1 MAADDFAGYVRP
13 YWEIVM
19 AYPSTANEAHR
30 LTTSAGSS
38 ADASTLSADT
48 DARPIRAPRPTGR
61 ARLLWVV
68 LALLALL
75 ALAALAYFLWQRNQ
89 SGEAI
94 PPTPVPPSEV
104 SPPAA
109 DAAPAINHPI
119 EQARVAVPSSVEQKP
134 LPALM
139 VSDTTMQNALADL
152 FGSATL
158 GRIFYEDAIVH
169 RFVTTVDNLPRKTLP
184 PRYLPVKPPGGA
196 FVTAGSDAALAIGA
210 DNAAR
215 YAPYV
220 RLVDAVDAKT
230 LAGIY
235 VHFYPLMQED
245 YRALGY
251 PNGYFNDRV
260 VQAIDDLLAAP
271 DFTQA
276 AALAQPKVLY
286 VYADPELESRS
297 AGQKILMRMGSEN
310 AARIKAKLREIRA
323 EITAPGAAGLRKK

>member
-1 MAADDFAGYVRP
+1 MASRSASDPVHRLGAADGD
-13 YWEIVM
+13 I
-19 AYPSTANEAHR
+19 
-30 LTTSAGSS
+30 
-38 ADASTLSADT
+38 ADAPPLAADA
-48 DARPIRAPRPTGR
+48 DARPMRASHRDGGTRPV
-61 ARLLWVV
+61 WVV
-68 LALLALL
+68 LALLV
-75 ALAALAYFLWQRNQ
+75 LAALAYFVWQKSRET
-89 SGEAI
+89 EAI
-94 PPTPVPPSEV
+94 PPNAAAPAAAVSPPSEA
-104 SPPAA
+104 P
-109 DAAPAINHPI
+109 PAINHPI
-119 EQARVAVPSSVEQKP
+119 EQARATVPPSVEQKP

-139 VSDTTMQNALADL
+139 VSDTTMQNTLADL

-196 FVTAGSDAALAIGA
+196 FVTGGSDEALAIGA

-235 VHFYPLMQED
+235 VHFYPLLQED

-271 DFTQA
+271 EVTQP

-297 AGQKILMRMGSEN
+297 AGQKIMMRMGSEN

>member
-1 MAADDFAGYVRP
+1 MASRSAADQ
-13 YWEIVM
+13 
-19 AYPSTANEAHR
+19 AHR
-30 LTTSAGSS
+30 LDATDGDIVDAPTLA
-38 ADASTLSADT
+38 ADA
-48 DARPIRAPRPTGR
+48 DARPTRAPRRDGGT
-61 ARLLWVV
+61 RLVWVV
-68 LALLALL
+68 LALLV
-75 ALAALAYFLWQRNQ
+75 LAALAYFLWQKNQ
-89 SGEAI
+89 QNEAI
-94 PPTPVPPSEV
+94 PPSPAAPAAV
-104 SPPAA
+104 PPAA
-109 DAAPAINHPI
+109 EAPPLINHPI
-119 EQARVAVPSSVEQKP
+119 EQARANVPPSVEQKP

-152 FGSATL
+152 FGSAAL

-184 PRYLPVKPPGGA
+184 PRYLPVKPPGGT
-196 FVTAGSDAALAIGA
+196 FVTAGSDEALAIGA

-235 VHFYPLMQED
+235 VHFYPLLQED

-251 PNGYFNDRV
+251 PNGYFNDRL

-271 DFTQA
+271 DVTQP

-286 VYADPELESRS
+286 VYADPELEARS
-297 AGQKILMRMGSEN
+297 AGQKIMMRMGSEN

-323 EITAPGAAGLRKK
+323 EITAPGTAALGKK

>member
-1 MAADDFAGYVRP
+1 MIMASR
-13 YWEIVM
+13 
-19 AYPSTANEAHR
+19 
-30 LTTSAGSS
+30 S
-38 ADASTLSADT
+38 ADATHRIGPAAPTGDAPTLAVDA
-48 DARPIRAPRPTGR
+48 DARPIRAPRSDGR
-61 ARLLWVV
+61 TRLVWVV
-68 LALLALL
+68 LAIVALG
-75 ALAALAYFLWQRNQ
+75 AIAYFLWQKNQ
-89 SGEAI
+89 PTEAI
-94 PPTPVPPSEV
+94 PPTPAAPAAAV
-104 SPPAA
+104 PPAA
-109 DAAPAINHPI
+109 DATPPINHPI
-119 EQARVAVPSSVEQKP
+119 EQARAAVPPAVEQKP

-169 RFVTTVDNLPRKTLP
+169 RFVTTIDNLPRKTLP

-196 FVTAGSDAALAIGA
+196 FVTAGSDQALAIGA

-235 VHFYPLMQED
+235 VHFDPLMQED

-271 DFTQA
+271 DITQP

-297 AGQKILMRMGSEN
+297 AGQKIMMRMGSDN
-310 AARIKAKLREIRA
+310 AARVKAKLREIRA
-323 EITAPGAAGLRKK
+323 EITAPGAAGLKKK

>member
-1 MAADDFAGYVRP
+1 MASRSAAD
-13 YWEIVM
+13 
-19 AYPSTANEAHR
+19 EAHR
-30 LTTSAGSS
+30 IDPTGHGQALA
-38 ADASTLSADT
+38 ADA
-48 DARPIRAPRPTGR
+48 DARPIRASHRDGGT
-61 ARLLWVV
+61 RLVWVV
-68 LALLALL
+68 LALLVLG
-75 ALAALAYFLWQRNQ
+75 ALAYFLWQKNQ
-89 SGEAI
+89 QTEA
-94 PPTPVPPSEV
+94 TSPS
-104 SPPAA
+104 P
-109 DAAPAINHPI
+109 AAPAAAVPQAAEAPPAVNHPI
-119 EQARVAVPSSVEQKP
+119 EQARATVPLSVEQKL

-152 FGSATL
+152 FGSAAL

-196 FVTAGSDAALAIGA
+196 FVTAGSDEALTIGA

-235 VHFYPLMQED
+235 VHFYPLLQED

-251 PNGYFNDRV
+251 PSGYFNDRL

-271 DFTQA
+271 DITQP
-276 AALAQPKVLY
+276 AALTQPKVLY

-297 AGQKILMRMGSEN
+297 AGQKIMMRMGSEN
-310 AARIKAKLREIRA
+310 AARLKAKLREIRA
-323 EITAPGAAGLRKK
+323 EIAAPGVAGLRKK

>member
-1 MAADDFAGYVRP
+1 MASRSAADQ
-13 YWEIVM
+13 
-19 AYPSTANEAHR
+19 AHR
-30 LTTSAGSS
+30 LDATDGDIVDAPTLA
-38 ADASTLSADT
+38 ADA
-48 DARPIRAPRPTGR
+48 DARPTRAPRRDGGT
-61 ARLLWVV
+61 RLVWVV
-68 LALLALL
+68 LALLV
-75 ALAALAYFLWQRNQ
+75 LAALAYFLWQKNQ
-89 SGEAI
+89 QNEAI
-94 PPTPVPPSEV
+94 PPSPAAPAAV
-104 SPPAA
+104 PPAA
-109 DAAPAINHPI
+109 EAPPLINHPI
-119 EQARVAVPSSVEQKP
+119 EQARANVPPSVEQKP

-152 FGSATL
+152 FGSAAL
-158 GRIFYEDAIVH
+158 GRIFYEDASVH

-196 FVTAGSDAALAIGA
+196 FVTAGSDEALAIGA

-235 VHFYPLMQED
+235 VHFYPLLQED

-251 PNGYFNDRV
+251 PNGYFNDRM

-271 DFTQA
+271 DVTQP

-297 AGQKILMRMGSEN
+297 AGQKIMMRMGSEN

-323 EITAPGAAGLRKK
+323 EITAPGAAALGKK

>member
-1 MAADDFAGYVRP
+1 MIMASRSAGD
-13 YWEIVM
+13 
-19 AYPSTANEAHR
+19 EAHR
-30 LTTSAGSS
+30 LDGADGDIVDAPALA
-38 ADASTLSADT
+38 ADA
-48 DARPIRAPRPTGR
+48 DARPSRAPRRDGV
-61 ARLLWVV
+61 ARVVWVV
-68 LALLALL
+68 LALLV
-75 ALAALAYFLWQRNQ
+75 LAALSYFLWQKNQ
-89 SGEAI
+89 QKEAI
-94 PPTPVPPSEV
+94 PPSPSAPAAAV
-104 SPPAA
+104 PPAA
-109 DAAPAINHPI
+109 EATPAINHPI
-119 EQARVAVPSSVEQKP
+119 EQAQATVPPSVEQKP

-158 GRIFYEDAIVH
+158 GKIFYEDAIVH

-196 FVTAGSDAALAIGA
+196 FVTAGSEEALAIGA

-271 DFTQA
+271 DVSQP

-286 VYADPELESRS
+286 VYADPALESRS
-297 AGQKILMRMGSEN
+297 AGQKIMMRMGSEN
-310 AARIKAKLREIRA
+310 ATRVKAKLREIRA
-323 EITAPGAAGLRKK
+323 EITAPGAAALRKK

>member
-1 MAADDFAGYVRP
+1 MASRSAADQ
-13 YWEIVM
+13 
-19 AYPSTANEAHR
+19 AHR
-30 LTTSAGSS
+30 LDATDGDIVDAPTLA
-38 ADASTLSADT
+38 ADA
-48 DARPIRAPRPTGR
+48 DARPTRAPRRDGGT
-61 ARLLWVV
+61 RLVWVV
-68 LALLALL
+68 LALLV
-75 ALAALAYFLWQRNQ
+75 LAALAYFLWQKNQ
-89 SGEAI
+89 QNEAI
-94 PPTPVPPSEV
+94 PPSPAAPAAV
-104 SPPAA
+104 PPAA
-109 DAAPAINHPI
+109 EAPPLINHPI
-119 EQARVAVPSSVEQKP
+119 EQARANVPPSVEQKP

-152 FGSATL
+152 FGSAAL

-196 FVTAGSDAALAIGA
+196 FVTAGSDEALAIGA

-235 VHFYPLMQED
+235 VHFYPLLQED

-251 PNGYFNDRV
+251 PNGYFNDRM

-271 DFTQA
+271 DVTQP

-297 AGQKILMRMGSEN
+297 AGQKIMMRMGSEN

-323 EITAPGAAGLRKK
+323 EITAPGAAALGKK

>member
-1 MAADDFAGYVRP
+1 MSSR
-13 YWEIVM
+13 
-19 AYPSTANEAHR
+19 
-30 LTTSAGSS
+30 S
-38 ADASTLSADT
+38 ADATHRIGPAAPTADAPTLAVDA
-48 DARPIRAPRPTGR
+48 DARPVRAPRSDGGT
-61 ARLLWVV
+61 RLVWVV
-68 LALLALL
+68 LAIVVLGAI
-75 ALAALAYFLWQRNQ
+75 AYFLWQKNQ
-89 SGEAI
+89 PTEAI
-94 PPTPVPPSEV
+94 APTPAAPAAAV
-104 SPPAA
+104 PPAA
-109 DAAPAINHPI
+109 EAPPAINHPI
-119 EQARVAVPSSVEQKP
+119 EQARAAVPPSVEQKP

-169 RFVTTVDNLPRKTLP
+169 RFVSTIDNLPRKTLP

-196 FVTAGSDAALAIGA
+196 FVTAGSAGALAIGA
-210 DNAAR
+210 DTAAR
-215 YAPYV
+215 DAPYV

-260 VQAIDDLLAAP
+260 VQAMDDLLAAP
-271 DFTQA
+271 DITQP

-297 AGQKILMRMGSEN
+297 AGQKIMMRMGSEN
-310 AARIKAKLREIRA
+310 AARVKAKLREIRA
-323 EITAPGAAGLRKK
+323 EITAPGAAGLKKK

>member
-1 MAADDFAGYVRP
+1 MTVRSAAD
-13 YWEIVM
+13 E
-19 AYPSTANEAHR
+19 SHR
-30 LTTSAGSS
+30 IDPTGNATLA
-38 ADASTLSADT
+38 ADA
-48 DARPIRAPRPTGR
+48 DARPMRASHRGGG
-61 ARLLWVV
+61 ARLVWVV
-68 LALLALL
+68 LALLV
-75 ALAALAYFLWQRNQ
+75 LAAVAYFLWQKNR
-89 SGEAI
+89 ETVAI
-94 PPTPVPPSEV
+94 APSPAAPAAAV
-104 SPPAA
+104 PPAA
-109 DAAPAINHPI
+109 EAPPAINHPI
-119 EQARVAVPSSVEQKP
+119 EQARATVPPSVEQKP

-139 VSDTTMQNALADL
+139 VSDTTMQNTLADL

-196 FVTAGSDAALAIGA
+196 FITAGSDQTLAIGA
-210 DNAAR
+210 DNAER

-235 VHFYPLMQED
+235 VHFYPLLQED

-271 DFTQA
+271 DVTQP

-297 AGQKILMRMGSEN
+297 AGQKIMMRMGSEN

>member
-1 MAADDFAGYVRP
+1 MIMASRSAGD
-13 YWEIVM
+13 
-19 AYPSTANEAHR
+19 EAHR
-30 LTTSAGSS
+30 LDGADGDILDAPTLT
-38 ADASTLSADT
+38 ADA
-48 DARPIRAPRPTGR
+48 DARPSRAPRRDGG
-61 ARLLWVV
+61 ARVVWVV
-68 LALLALL
+68 LALLV
-75 ALAALAYFLWQRNQ
+75 LAALSYFLWQKNQ
-89 SGEAI
+89 QKEAI
-94 PPTPVPPSEV
+94 PPSPSAPAAAV
-104 SPPAA
+104 PPAA
-109 DAAPAINHPI
+109 EATPAINHPI
-119 EQARVAVPSSVEQKP
+119 EQAQATVPPSVEQKP

-158 GRIFYEDAIVH
+158 GKIFYEDAIVH

-196 FVTAGSDAALAIGA
+196 FVTAGSEEALAIGA

-271 DFTQA
+271 DVSQP

-286 VYADPELESRS
+286 VYADPALESRS
-297 AGQKILMRMGSEN
+297 AGQKIMMRMGSEN
-310 AARIKAKLREIRA
+310 ATRVKAKLREIRA
-323 EITAPGAAGLRKK
+323 EITAPGNADLRKK